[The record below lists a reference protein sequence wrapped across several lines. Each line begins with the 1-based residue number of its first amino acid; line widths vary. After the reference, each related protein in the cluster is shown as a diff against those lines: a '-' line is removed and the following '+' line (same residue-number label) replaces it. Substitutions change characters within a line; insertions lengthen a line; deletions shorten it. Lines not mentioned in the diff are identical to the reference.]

1 LELKRGED
9 FLRAQGKIDLA
20 QKKSFTLSVE
30 SWCHELRDYALEFPV
45 IGKVAGTLSA
55 KLTGAGDENSF
66 SSTVT
71 GQADE
76 FSFSAQTNWRS
87 DSIAVNALK
96 LKVGADAE
104 AELKGTIDLT
114 DRKHLRA
121 NLSSVDELHCN
132 GPFANQAC
140 AHGFEL
146 HESDVGAPFSEVT
159 LDGRDLTLRQS
170 PPLAATQSI
179 TLCNE
184 SESGQPLQ
192 INIPPRAVPPPTPSP
207 ASPLRQ

>member
-1 LELKRGED
+1 
-9 FLRAQGKIDLA
+9 
-20 QKKSFTLSVE
+20 
-30 SWCHELRDYALEFPV
+30 
-45 IGKVAGTLSA
+45 
-55 KLTGAGDENSF
+55 TGAGDENSF

-71 GQADE
+71 GQTTE

-87 DSIAVNALK
+87 DGIAVNSLK
-96 LKVGADAE
+96 LKVGANAE
-104 AELKGTIDLT
+104 TELKGTIDLT

-146 HESDVGAPFSEVT
+146 HEGDVGAPFSEVT

-170 PPLAATQSI
+170 PPLATTQSI
-179 TLCNE
+179 TLCDE
-184 SESGQPLQ
+184 AESGQPLQ
-192 INIPPRAVPPPTPSP
+192 INIPPRVPPPSAPPPSP
-207 ASPLRQ
+207 APTASPAPPPQQ